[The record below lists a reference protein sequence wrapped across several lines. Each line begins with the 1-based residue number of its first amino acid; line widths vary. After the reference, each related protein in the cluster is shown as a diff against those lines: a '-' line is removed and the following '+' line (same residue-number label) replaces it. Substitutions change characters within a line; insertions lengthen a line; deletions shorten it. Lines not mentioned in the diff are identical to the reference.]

1 MDNEKDKKI
10 EAKDD
15 TQSAKLYSK
24 KYKDINRKTFEN
36 LCGIQCTQEEICAV
50 LDVSQKTLEHWVKR
64 TYGQTYS
71 VVYKA
76 KRGTG
81 RVSLRRTMWET
92 AQDGNTTLQ
101 IFLAKNFLGMSDHVK
116 VEATADGKLADLIDG
131 LKEPLDDLHE
141 ETKSVDVSLADEQ
154 SQKN

>member
-1 MDNEKDKKI
+1 MDNEKDNKV

-15 TQSAKLYSK
+15 NQSTKLYSK
-24 KYKDINRKTFEN
+24 KFKDINRRTFEN

-50 LDVSQKTLEHWVKR
+50 LDVSQKTLEKWVKR
-64 TYGQTYS
+64 TYGETYS

-116 VEATADGKLADLIDG
+116 VEASADGKLADLIDG
-131 LKEPLDDLHE
+131 LKEPINDLHTE
-141 ETKSVDVSLADEQ
+141 ATSLDGIVADEQ
-154 SQKN
+154 T